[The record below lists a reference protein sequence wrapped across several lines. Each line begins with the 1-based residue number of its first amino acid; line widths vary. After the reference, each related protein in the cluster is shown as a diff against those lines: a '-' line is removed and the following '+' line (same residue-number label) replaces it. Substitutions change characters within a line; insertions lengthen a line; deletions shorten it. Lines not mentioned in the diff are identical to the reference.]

1 MDLKQMRYFLALAQE
16 LNFGRA
22 AERLH
27 IAQPPLTRHIRA
39 LEEELGTPLFVRTT
53 KGAEL
58 TAAGQT
64 LLEEVP
70 NILAL
75 ARRAEEQTQL
85 AGQGYSGRL
94 DVGIF
99 SSGVLN
105 VIPRLLA
112 EFHTERPA
120 VKIGLHNMA
129 KAEQIEAL
137 RERRITIGFNRLVP
151 DADDITVEPVLRE
164 RFLVAL
170 HDGHRLAAKKSI
182 TLREL
187 DDEPMILYPN
197 APVHGLAQEVAAAFR
212 SEGVRL
218 RIEQEVQDV
227 VTCIALV
234 ASGFGA
240 CITTESA
247 ANLRLPHV
255 VYLPLQ
261 AKQLR
266 YIELSCLY
274 RRDDKSPILQAFVG
288 LIRRFRSKRVSL

>member
-112 EFHTERPA
+112 EFHTERPG
-120 VKIGLHNMA
+120 VKIGLHNMT
-129 KAEQIEAL
+129 KLEQIEAL
-137 RERRITIGFNRLVP
+137 RERRITIGFNRLLP
-151 DADDITVEPVLRE
+151 DVDDITVEPVLRE

-170 HDGHRLAAKKSI
+170 HEGHRLAAKKSI
-182 TLREL
+182 TLRDL

-197 APVHGLAQEVAAAFR
+197 SPVHGLAQEVAAAFR
-212 SEGVRL
+212 SEGLRL
-218 RIEQEVQDV
+218 RVEQEVEDV

-234 ASGFGA
+234 VSGFGA

-255 VYLPLQ
+255 VYRPLQ

-266 YIELSCLY
+266 HIELICLY
-274 RRDDKSPILQAFVG
+274 RHDDKSPILQAFVG

>member
-1 MDLKQMRYFLALAQE
+1 
-16 LNFGRA
+16 
-22 AERLH
+22 
-27 IAQPPLTRHIRA
+27 
-39 LEEELGTPLFVRTT
+39 
-53 KGAEL
+53 
-58 TAAGQT
+58 
-64 LLEEVP
+64 
-70 NILAL
+70 
-75 ARRAEEQTQL
+75 
-85 AGQGYSGRL
+85 
-94 DVGIF
+94 
-99 SSGVLN
+99 
-105 VIPRLLA
+105 
-112 EFHTERPA
+112 
-120 VKIGLHNMA
+120 
-129 KAEQIEAL
+129 
-137 RERRITIGFNRLVP
+137 
-151 DADDITVEPVLRE
+151 LRE

-218 RIEQEVQDV
+218 RVEQEVQDV